1 MTQSN
6 KDLPKEYIRLG
17 ILIHTAIAGASI
29 AAVIQLASRE
39 SLAPVQLLS
48 IFCFAI
54 AIPAS
59 VAMIFISQLLYPEG
73 MRSTFAMRM
82 ELQKWP
88 LLSYF
93 MAFAE
98 QISFF
103 GGFLA
108 LFWSF
113 RPVAGI
119 LFLGASL
126 LALITVSQV
135 EKRLKNEPSPPSE

>member
-6 KDLPKEYIRLG
+6 KELPKEYIRLG

-39 SLAPVQLLS
+39 TLDQLKMLS
-48 IFCFAI
+48 ILCFAL

-59 VAMIFISQLLYPEG
+59 VALIFISNLLYPEG
-73 MRSTFAMRM
+73 MRSAMAIRM
-82 ELQKWP
+82 EKQKWP
-88 LLSYF
+88 LLAYLV
-93 MAFAE
+93 AIAE

-103 GGFLA
+103 GGFLL

-113 RPVAGI
+113 QPVAGI
-119 LFLGASL
+119 LFLASSL
-126 LALITVSQV
+126 LAFITVYQV
-135 EKRLKNEPSPPSE
+135 ENKLKSSPPSDQ